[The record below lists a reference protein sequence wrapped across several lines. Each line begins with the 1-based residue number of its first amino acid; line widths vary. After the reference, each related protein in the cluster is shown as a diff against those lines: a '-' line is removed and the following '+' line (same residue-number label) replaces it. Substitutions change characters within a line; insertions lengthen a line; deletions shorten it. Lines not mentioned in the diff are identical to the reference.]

1 MLLFLWN
8 QLLFL
13 SKQTLFVANKH
24 KATQN
29 DILKNT

>member
-13 SKQTLFVANKH
+13 SKQTPFVTNKH